1 MNTYITIDDTKL
13 LGKGGFK
20 KAYKPKEAS
29 SESSS
34 LFETNKSMNSIVIV
48 SIDVSTYDFNTIKS
62 LIKEIELQNEYSFN
76 NPQLAPKIFLVTV
89 QFDDNEIKNMTI
101 TEFLTNNSILTNGKK
116 IINIYLLEELCAPTP
131 GKKKQPLI
139 IDNNFFDKVD
149 QLINNLISK
158 SNLIFT
164 DFKPQNTCPQYNAS
178 GNLTNIM
185 GLDLDPDFTYPIDK
199 IINVIEQETTYDIA
213 DNNKVNE
220 IAINFSKN
228 YMFIQF
234 YYMLLRFANNLTPN
248 NKVFIRNKI
257 MELLPPE
264 KLLEFFSIFK
274 YICMLNIKLLELEKR
289 QLQLKKI
296 NKTIVNITDKIQ
308 LEDLASIFPLFK
320 YTGKESVKNTI
331 GEIINSDLEKYIDTS
346 TFTSNVLLPLFK
358 NICKMFYFDSSSY
371 NYLTSFINMDEIVN
385 PPEKF
390 SLEELNNI
398 PIIYDNIPE
407 NNEEKTKTP
416 KNNEEKTNTPMIYN
430 NTPKNTPENTPE
442 NNEEFLSL
450 NKTIKAPLSK
460 KGGKRKTKKTNKL
473 TK

>member
-13 LGKGGFK
+13 LGEGGFK

-89 QFDDNEIKNMTI
+89 QFDDEDIKNMTVAN
-101 TEFLTNNSILTNGKK
+101 FLTNNILTNGKK
-116 IINIYLLEELCAPTP
+116 IINIYLLEELCGPTP

-139 IDNNFFDKVD
+139 IDNNFFDKVN
-149 QLINNLISK
+149 QLINNLITK
-158 SNLIFT
+158 SNLLFT
-164 DFKPQNTCPQYNAS
+164 DFKPQNTCPQYDAS

-199 IINVIEQETTYDIA
+199 IINVIQQETTYDIA

-274 YICMLNIKLLELEKR
+274 YICILNIKLLELEKR

-296 NKTIVNITDKIQ
+296 NKKIENITDKIQ
-308 LEDLASIFPLFK
+308 LEDLANKFQLFY
-320 YTGKESVKNTI
+320 YTRKEPVKNTI
-331 GEIINSDLEKYIDTS
+331 NEIINSDLEKYIDTS
-346 TFTSNVLLPLFK
+346 TFALKVLLPLFK
-358 NICKMFYFDSSSY
+358 NICEMLYFDSSSY
-371 NYLTSFINMDEIVN
+371 NNLTSFINMDEIVN
-385 PPEKF
+385 PPEKI

-398 PIIYDNIPE
+398 PIIYNNTPENNKEKTNIPE
-407 NNEEKTKTP
+407 
-416 KNNEEKTNTPMIYN
+416 NNEEKTNTPMIYN
-430 NTPKNTPENTPE
+430 NTPENTPE

-450 NKTIKAPLSK
+450 NKTYKAPLSK